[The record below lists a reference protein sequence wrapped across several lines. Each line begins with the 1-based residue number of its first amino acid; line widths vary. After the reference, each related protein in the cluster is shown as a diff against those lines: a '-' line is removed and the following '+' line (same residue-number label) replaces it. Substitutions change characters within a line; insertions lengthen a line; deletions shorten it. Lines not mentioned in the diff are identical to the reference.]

1 MLSADMAT
9 PQSPGNY
16 ALYLVYV
23 IVVLAVIVA
32 LIILLIRFLGKKNKT
47 WFTSRAVRT
56 LGAVGLGP
64 NKSLQVI
71 EIGSSLYLVGVGE
84 DIRLVDKIT
93 DPEEVSVILE
103 AFEQESA
110 AQSGAIPPLVEKLIS
125 RLRKQQGP
133 VSEDIE
139 LEDTS
144 SFHEVFDEKLRKMS
158 TRKEKMEE
166 LLREDNTTDRLR
178 DP

>member
-1 MLSADMAT
+1 MFSADMQT
-9 PQSPGNY
+9 PQNPGNY
-16 ALYLVYV
+16 ALNLVYV

-32 LIILLIRFLGKKNKT
+32 LIVLLIRFLGRKNKT

-64 NKSLQVI
+64 NKSLQII

-93 DPEEVSVILE
+93 DPEEVKLIME
-103 AFEQESA
+103 AFEQEA
-110 AQSGAIPPLVEKLIS
+110 GARAGAFSPVLEKLAS
-125 RLRKQQGP
+125 RFRKQGTL
-133 VSEDIE
+133 SEEIT
-139 LEDTS
+139 LEDSS

-158 TRKEKMEE
+158 SRKEKMEE

>member
-1 MLSADMAT
+1 MLIAADIDT

-16 ALYLVYV
+16 ALNLMYV
-23 IVVLAVIVA
+23 IFVLAVIVV
-32 LIILLIRFLGKKNKT
+32 LIILLIRFLGRKNKT

-64 NKSLQVI
+64 NKSLQII

-93 DPEEVSVILE
+93 DPEEVKLIME
-103 AFEQESA
+103 AFEQEASA
-110 AQSGAIPPLVEKLIS
+110 RPGAISPMLEKLAS
-125 RLRKQQGP
+125 RIRKQGTL
-133 VSEDIE
+133 SEDIT
-139 LEDTS
+139 LEDSS

-158 TRKEKMEE
+158 NRKEKMEE

>member
-1 MLSADMAT
+1 MIIADGET
-9 PQSPGNY
+9 INSPGNY
-16 ALYLVYV
+16 SLYLVYV
-23 IVVLAVIVA
+23 TVVLAVIVA

-93 DPEEVSVILE
+93 DQDEVRIIME
-103 AFEQESA
+103 AFEQEA
-110 AQSGAIPPLVEKLIS
+110 NAQSGAFSPLLEKLAS
-125 RLRKQQGP
+125 KLRKQGP

-158 TRKEKMEE
+158 NRKEKMEE

>member
-1 MLSADMAT
+1 MLIADMET

-16 ALYLVYV
+16 TLDLMYV
-23 IVVLAVIVA
+23 IVVLAVIVT
-32 LIILLIRFLGKKNKT
+32 LIVLLIRFLGKKNKI

-64 NKSLQVI
+64 NKSLQII

-84 DIRLVDKIT
+84 DIRLVDKIS
-93 DPEEVSVILE
+93 DPEEVKLIMK
-103 AFEQESA
+103 AFEQESS
-110 AQSGAIPPLVEKLIS
+110 AQSGSLSPLLEKLAS
-125 RLRKQQGP
+125 RLRKQGP
-133 VSEDIE
+133 VSEEIT

-158 TRKEKMEE
+158 SRKEKMEE

>member
-1 MLSADMAT
+1 MLSADMDT
-9 PQSPGNY
+9 PQTPGNY

-32 LIILLIRFLGKKNKT
+32 MIVLLIRFLGKKNKT

-93 DPEEVSVILE
+93 DPEEVKLIME
-103 AFEQESA
+103 AFEQELS
-110 AQSGAIPPLVEKLIS
+110 AQSGPLSPLLDKLAA
-125 RLRKQQGP
+125 RFRKQGP
-133 VSEDIE
+133 VSEEIE

-158 TRKEKMEE
+158 SRKEKMEE

>member
-1 MLSADMAT
+1 MLSANLEM
-9 PQSPGNY
+9 PESPGNY
-16 ALYLVYV
+16 TLSLIYV

-32 LIILLIRFLGKKNKT
+32 LIILLIRFLGKKNKV

-56 LGAVGLGP
+56 LGTIGLGP
-64 NKSLQVI
+64 NKSLHVI
-71 EIGSSLYLVGVGE
+71 EIGSSLYLVGAGE

-93 DPEEVSVILE
+93 DPEEVKLIKE
-103 AFEQESA
+103 AFEQETSGK
-110 AQSGAIPPLVEKLIS
+110 SGAMPPLFEKLAS
-125 RLRKQQGP
+125 RFRKSGTLS
-133 VSEDIE
+133 SEIE

>member
-1 MLSADMAT
+1 MISAAEDT
-9 PQSPGNY
+9 IQSPGNY

-56 LGAVGLGP
+56 LSAVGLGP
-64 NKSLQVI
+64 NKSLQII

-93 DPEEVSVILE
+93 EPEEVKLIME
-103 AFEQESA
+103 AFEQESSS
-110 AQSGAIPPLVEKLIS
+110 QSGPLAPLLEKLAS
-125 RLRKQQGP
+125 RFRKQGP
-133 VSEDIE
+133 VSEEIE

>member
-1 MLSADMAT
+1 MLSAEDMP
-9 PQSPGNY
+9 PQSSGNY
-16 ALYLVYV
+16 AINLMYV
-23 IVVLAVIVA
+23 IVVLAVIVV
-32 LIILLIRFLGKKNKT
+32 LIVLLIRFLGRKNKT

-64 NKSLQVI
+64 NKSLQII

-93 DPEEVSVILE
+93 DPEEMKLILE
-103 AFEQESA
+103 AFEQESNA
-110 AQSGAIPPLVEKLIS
+110 RSGAIPPFLEKLAS
-125 RLRKQQGP
+125 KFRKKGP
-133 VSEDIE
+133 LSEEIE

-158 TRKEKMEE
+158 NRKEKMEE